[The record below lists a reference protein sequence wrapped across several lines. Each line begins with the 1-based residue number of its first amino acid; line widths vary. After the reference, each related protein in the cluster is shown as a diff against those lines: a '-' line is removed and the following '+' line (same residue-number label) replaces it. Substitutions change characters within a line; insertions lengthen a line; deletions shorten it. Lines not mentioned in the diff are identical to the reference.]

1 MVSRVHIQM
10 WALQLLIFLIMF
22 DDIRNQFL
30 LIETALIN
38 SIFGKIRLDDIQL
51 AEMPST
57 FTLIAHTLF
66 VVVVLEV
73 MVQQLRGS
81 FTEAVLLG
89 DAELVI
95 MAASMGLS
103 KLADV

>member
-1 MVSRVHIQM
+1 MRAFELVVLFVMIHK
-10 WALQLLIFLIMF
+10 
-22 DDIRNQFL
+22 IRNNLL